1 MDILGDRVPN
11 DRPIFVVGSPR
22 SGTTML
28 QLMLHAHPRIAIP
41 PETRFLLAGYKRRG
55 EWGDLREA
63 PNRERLAAWITRGKG
78 TNFRDLD
85 LDPDAVAAEIVA
97 GPPTLGSAI
106 GIVFRAYAR
115 KFDKPRWGDKRPAYL
130 LNIGKLLHM
139 FPDAQIINIIRDGRD
154 CVASLKEQPWH
165 RGGINEAISTWC
177 RGSDAG
183 RRALRTLPP
192 DTYHQVYYE
201 SLVQDPVGQMTA
213 ICDFLGEEY
222 HADMAG
228 PSTMA
233 AVAVPKRKVWHELT
247 HGDVTTQRV
256 GSFVER
262 LGREDL
268 ALCQSVMRRRLL
280 QHGYQLVDAG
290 RPTWAQVRSYLPQ
303 RARTVAARAK
313 RALRARRRRIRR
325 RPPQPIED
333 VAARL
338 TSAQCAGRSPT
349 YADRSPTYAGQP
361 PEYVGKSPEYAG
373 TPPESLVNR

>member
-1 MDILGDRVPN
+1 
-11 DRPIFVVGSPR
+11 
-22 SGTTML
+22 ML

-41 PETRFLLAGYKRRG
+41 PETRFLLAAHKRRS

-63 PNRERLAAWITRGKG
+63 ANREKLARWVTRGKG
-78 TNFRDLD
+78 TNFGDLELDRDE
-85 LDPDAVAAEIVA
+85 VVAEIVA

-130 LNIGKLLHM
+130 LNINVLLRM
-139 FPDAQIINIIRDGRD
+139 FPDAQIVNIIRDGRD

-165 RGGINEAISTWC
+165 RGGLNEAISTWC

-192 DTYHQVYYE
+192 DAYHQVYYE
-201 SLVQDPVGQMTA
+201 SLVRDPVRNMTA
-213 ICDFLGEEY
+213 ICEFLGEEY
-222 HADMAG
+222 HPDMAG

-233 AVAVPKRKVWHELT
+233 GLAVPKRKVWHERT
-247 HGDVTTQRV
+247 HGEVTTERV

-262 LGREDL
+262 LGPEDL

-280 QHGYQLVDAG
+280 QHGYELVDAG
-290 RPTWAQVRSYLPQ
+290 RPSFAQVRGYLPQ

-313 RALRARRRRIRR
+313 RAVRLRRRRISGQR
-325 RPPQPIED
+325 QPAED

-338 TSAQCAGRSPT
+338 TSAECARISVEP
-349 YADRSPTYAGQP
+349 
-361 PEYVGKSPEYAG
+361 
-373 TPPESLVNR
+373 LVHR